1 MANIKTMTV
10 DSVTYNIQDSAPRTA
25 NKVVVTDANGE
36 LTTSDV
42 AANKLSAIRNITAGT
57 SDLTAGSSALATGD
71 IYLVYE

>member
-10 DSVTYNIQDSAPRTA
+10 DDVTYNIQDSVVRTA
-25 NKVVVTDANGE
+25 NKVVITDANGE
-36 LTTSDV
+36 LASSAVD
-42 AANKLSAIRNITAGT
+42 ASKLSAIRNITAGT